1 MPFLPRCAAA
11 ILALSLMII
20 AGPALAGAEDIRL
33 SDAWARASV
42 TATSAAYLTIEN
54 AGEDD
59 DALVEVRSDVAE
71 KVEIHDMTM
80 EEMVMRMRKLDRLAL
95 PAGESVRLAPGGLH
109 IMLIRLRA
117 PLAEGDGVP
126 LTLVFEKAGAVE
138 VSARVQKAGHG
149 GGHGGH

>member
-11 ILALSLMII
+11 ILALSLTIV

-54 AGEDD
+54 AGEVD

-109 IMLIRLRA
+109 IMLIRLQG
-117 PLAEGDGVP
+117 PLAEGETVP

-138 VSARVQKAGHG
+138 VSATVQKAGHG
-149 GGHGGH
+149 GGHSGH